1 MDNYMHESR
10 IDEQLIEEYNMMQ
23 KLYSRDN
30 EQLMNDTRQLKVK
43 LDSANDIIV
52 DKDLQ
57 IENLQKEM
65 EQLKM

>member
-1 MDNYMHESR
+1 MHESR